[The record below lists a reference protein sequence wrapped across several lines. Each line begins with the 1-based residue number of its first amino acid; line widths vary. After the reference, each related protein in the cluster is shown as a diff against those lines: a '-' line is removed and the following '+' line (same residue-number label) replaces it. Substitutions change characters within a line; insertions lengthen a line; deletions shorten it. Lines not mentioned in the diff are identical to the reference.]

1 MGEWSFGEF
10 RPRVRHELR
19 LSDRSDE
26 AGSNSR
32 CCDLC
37 FVGKLCRGG
46 GDYEVRRIRRRICL
60 GNFCQG
66 ESIHVR

>member
-1 MGEWSFGEF
+1 MGECSFGEF

-37 FVGKLCRGG
+37 FVGRLCRRG
-46 GDYEVRRIRRRICL
+46 GDMKSVAL
-60 GNFCQG
+60 GSASGNFCKS